1 MGYRSEVNIVTRKDN
16 KELYELLKAEHENK
30 LRTVSLWDIYEEG
43 TIKMY
48 NGDKVEIL
56 YVQCDYV
63 KWYDGY
69 KPVDDIMSAIAHI
82 ENEESYGFI
91 RIGEEWNDIETLG
104 FPYDYGLT
112 IHRYAKFSANFLTDE
127 EICICN
133 NLDHQTLNVDCPVN
147 KEE

>member
-16 KELYELLKAEHENK
+16 KELYETLKAEHEYNEE
-30 LRTVSLWDIYEEG
+30 LWDIFEEG

-48 NGDKVEIL
+48 NGIRLIL

-69 KPVDDIMSAIAHI
+69 KTVDDIMSAIAHI
-82 ENEESYGFI
+82 ENEESYGFV
-91 RIGEEWNDIETLG
+91 RIGEEWDDVEAMG
-104 FPYDYGLT
+104 YHDYGLT
-112 IHRYAKFSANFLTDE
+112 IHRYAEFSANFLTDE

>member
-1 MGYRSEVNIVTRKDN
+1 MGYRSEVSIVTRKDN
-16 KELYELLKAEHENK
+16 KELCDILKAEYEQDK
-30 LRTVSLWDIYEEG
+30 DLWDIFEEG

-48 NGDKVEIL
+48 NGQKEEIL

-69 KPVDDIMSAIAHI
+69 KTVDDIMSAISRI
-82 ENEESYGFI
+82 EDEESYGFV
-91 RIGEEWNDIETLG
+91 RIGEEWNDVETMG
-104 FPYDYGLT
+104 YPYDYGLT
-112 IHRYAKFSANFLTDE
+112 IHRYAEFSANFLTDE

>member
-48 NGDKVEIL
+48 NGDKVEVL

-69 KPVDDIMSAIAHI
+69 KPVDDIMSAIARI
-82 ENEESYGFI
+82 ENEESYGFV
-91 RIGEEWNDIETLG
+91 RIGEEWDDVEAMG
-104 FPYDYGLT
+104 YPYDYGLT
-112 IHRYAKFSANFLTDE
+112 IHRHAEFKADFLTDE
-127 EICICN
+127 
-133 NLDHQTLNVDCPVN
+133 D
-147 KEE
+147 

>member
-16 KELYELLKAEHENK
+16 KELYDILKAEYEQNK
-30 LRTVSLWDIYEEG
+30 DLWDIFEEG
-43 TIKMY
+43 TIEMY
-48 NGDKVEIL
+48 NGDKVEVL
-56 YVQCDYV
+56 YVQCDCV

-69 KPVDDIMSAIAHI
+69 KTVDDIMSAIGCI
-82 ENEESYGFI
+82 EDEESYGFV
-91 RIGEEWNDIETLG
+91 RIGEEWNDVETFG
-104 FPYDYGLT
+104 YPYDYGLT
-112 IHRYAKFSANFLTDE
+112 IHRYAEFSANFLTDE